1 MPDEDRMLKF
11 KNQNHSIR
19 VPFVVY
25 ADYEAFTKS
34 ISGCAPNSGDNFTN
48 KS

>member
-11 KNQNHSIR
+11 KNHYHSIR
-19 VPFVVY
+19 LPFVVY
-25 ADYEAFTKS
+25 ADFEACAKP
-34 ISGCAPNSGDNFTN
+34 ISGYAPNSDDNFTN